1 MITPVPTV
9 PRLRHRKVIV
19 ALAALPMVCAIAACR
34 LSPSDDAAAA
44 AAAAADGN
52 YLGDARG
59 APTGITNGAPP
70 DLGHA
75 VCKDIEGGAV
85 ADNTVL
91 QVANLQLNDKPQF
104 TTPPGRGDRL
114 PGGD

>member
-44 AAAAADGN
+44 AADGK

-104 TTPPGRGDRL
+104 TTPPGDRL
-114 PGGD
+114 LGGD